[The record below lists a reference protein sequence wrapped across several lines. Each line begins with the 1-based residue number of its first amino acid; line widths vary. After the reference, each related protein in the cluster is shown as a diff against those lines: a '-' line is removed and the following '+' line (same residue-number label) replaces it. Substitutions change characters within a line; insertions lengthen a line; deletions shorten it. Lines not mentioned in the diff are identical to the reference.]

1 MAVLEMELVPELIL
15 LVKADE
21 EIKHKRFDE
30 NLKPYLQHIFF
41 DTKIPEQ
48 EEKKIFEE
56 KKSPQIQS
64 KSNSKNLNLNSL
76 KTDPKSSVTKTV
88 PIKVL
93 RDDENES
100 KKKILNDHKK
110 SYGPNSR
117 GSIKEEKEKNL
128 EEVKTNIIDNPEDFV
143 TPTSVYEQEVKTIE
157 NNEKPIQNRFL
168 YDSAIIKDP
177 TPIVP
182 NNIKNSVINQN
193 IYEENPPHRIYNSV
207 DPIFIQKKIEAHPNQ
222 CEKT

>member
-1 MAVLEMELVPELIL
+1 MELVPELIL

-21 EIKHKRFDE
+21 EIKHKLIDE
-30 NLKPYLQHIFF
+30 KLKPYLQHIFF
-41 DTKIPEQ
+41 NTKIPEQ

-56 KKSPQIQS
+56 KKNPQIQS
-64 KSNSKNLNLNSL
+64 KSISKNLNTL
-76 KTDPKSSVTKTV
+76 KTDPKSTITKTV

-100 KKKILNDHKK
+100 KKKILKDHEK

-117 GSIKEEKEKNL
+117 DSIKEEKEKNL
-128 EEVKTNIIDNPEDFV
+128 EEVKTNIVENHEYFV

-157 NNEKPIQNRFL
+157 NNEELIQNRFF
-168 YDSAIIKDP
+168 YDSVIVKDP

-182 NNIKNSVINQN
+182 NNIKNSIIIQN
-193 IYEENPPHRIYNSV
+193 ISEENPQYRMFNSV
-207 DPIFIQKKIEAHPNQ
+207 DPVFIQKKIEAHPNQ
-222 CEKT
+222 GEKT